1 MPIALAERIS
11 LLFPAKIFLRR
22 THLDF
27 ALEDFFSKQPTDF
40 GGQTSKR
47 DTTILLPRGKLR
59 ANWEGKHTFTHAHCC
74 SWGGKKS
81 FSSFSTPF
89 CYPCTG
95 KIVKYSPQYT
105 LFHKKKTRKIRKNRA
120 TTTGRDR
127 TWDLG
132 VPLRENAASQL
143 TAGAHQMTILCH
155 GQTVSG
161 HGLLVL
167 AQKGTLRQRGSGTD
181 HQGGD
186 QAERMRAREGGE
198 RTLKSLTVS

>member
-27 ALEDFFSKQPTDF
+27 ALEDFFFSKQPTDF

-59 ANWEGKHTFTHAHCC
+59 KNWEGKHTFTHAHCC

-105 LFHKKKTRKIRKNRA
+105 LFHKKNQENPKQSRDDHRTRPN
-120 TTTGRDR
+120 
-127 TWDLG
+127 LG
-132 VPLRENAASQL
+132 PGSSAPGECSEPIDGGGPPDDNPLPRPD
-143 TAGAHQMTILCH
+143 
-155 GQTVSG
+155 GQ
-161 HGLLVL
+161 
-167 AQKGTLRQRGSGTD
+167 
-181 HQGGD
+181 
-186 QAERMRAREGGE
+186 RARSPSPCPE
-198 RTLKSLTVS
+198 RHSASTGFRNRPPGRGPGRAHARW